1 MNSEDTSTQAANGA
15 GRPKP
20 SAEAIQADKP
30 AGKGPPGL
38 NDPAFL
44 ARCRN
49 ILEEHNKL
57 ASRGR
62 TPPMWGFVQG
72 GAFALAILA
81 AFGVY
86 RAMAEEPPPQSVPA
100 VKGRVTVPVSKDA
113 EESAEDRPKNDLA
126 GVMFVVTFFV
136 VLFAPDTMLYLSRR
150 TRKTIGLQH
159 LEDAIR
165 LTLRNFPNEVEHCGG
180 VSVLVDRVE
189 LAALVEVLESR
200 GKPDPLAKKE

>member
-1 MNSEDTSTQAANGA
+1 MNSEDTSIRAANGA
-15 GRPKP
+15 ATPKP
-20 SAEAIQADKP
+20 AAEAIQADKP
-30 AGKGPPGL
+30 PGKAPPGL

-72 GAFALAILA
+72 GAFALAVLA

-86 RAMAEEPPPQSVPA
+86 QAMTGDVVEGADGP
-100 VKGRVTVPVSKDA
+100 
-113 EESAEDRPKNDLA
+113 PKNDLA
-126 GVMFVVTFFV
+126 GLMFVVTFFV

-150 TRKTIGLQH
+150 TRRTIGMQH

-165 LTLRNFPNEVEHCGG
+165 LTLRSFPAEVEHCGG
-180 VSVLVDRVE
+180 VTVLVDRVE
-189 LAALVEVLESR
+189 LGALVEVLENR
-200 GKPDPLAKKE
+200 GKPDPLAKKN

>member
-1 MNSEDTSTQAANGA
+1 MNSEDTSIQAANGA
-15 GRPKP
+15 ATPKP
-20 SAEAIQADKP
+20 SAEAVQAGKP
-30 AGKGPPGL
+30 AVKGPPGV
-38 NDPAFL
+38 NDAAFL

-49 ILEEHNKL
+49 ILDEHNKL

-72 GAFALAILA
+72 GAFAMAILA

-86 RAMAEEPPPQSVPA
+86 RAMVADVAEA
-100 VKGRVTVPVSKDA
+100 A
-113 EESAEDRPKNDLA
+113 EGAGQNDFA
-126 GVMFVVTFFV
+126 GVMFVITFFV

-165 LTLRNFPNEVEHCGG
+165 LTLRNFPDEVEHCGG
-180 VSVLVDRVE
+180 VTVLVDRVE
-189 LAALVEVLESR
+189 LGALVEVLENR
-200 GKPDPLAKKE
+200 GKPDPLAKKD